1 MADLVTVGDTS
12 LRLSPEGNERL
23 ETATD
28 VRMRTTGTASNVA
41 VAAGR
46 MEIDSVWLSK
56 LPESP
61 LGRRILSEL
70 HEHGIETD
78 VAWSSDGRQG
88 LTFYESAPEPRET
101 VQIDDRAEST
111 AASMTPGELAMDQV
125 QDAASVFAAGS
136 TMALSSTAAE
146 TVQAVL
152 RAGGSGS
159 DFAAFDLDYRP
170 SLWSADQARATVTN
184 VFDAVEVLFASEDDI
199 RTVLERDGQP
209 REMAHTIAADWDFEM
224 VVITRSEY
232 GALAYHDGVI
242 HDQDAIETAVID
254 ETGQHEAFIGGF
266 LSQLLEGSD
275 TDDALAAGVA
285 AAALTRTIPGPLTT
299 VTRTEVDRLVADS
312 RDSGF

>member
-46 MEIDSVWLSK
+46 MATDALWLSK
-56 LPESP
+56 LPDSL
-61 LGRRILSEL
+61 LGRRVVAEL

-78 VAWSSDGRQG
+78 VAWSQDGRQG
-88 LTFYESAPEPRET
+88 LTFYESAPHPRQT
-101 VQIDDRAEST
+101 VQIDDRADAT
-111 AASMTPGELAMDQV
+111 AGTMTPGELAMEEV
-125 QDAASVFAAGS
+125 QSAASVFAAGS

-146 TVQAVL
+146 TVQAIL

-170 SLWSADQARATVTN
+170 SMWSAENARATVTN
-184 VFDAVEVLFASEDDI
+184 VFDAVEVLFASEDDV
-199 RTVLERDGQP
+199 RTVLDRDGQP
-209 REMAHTIAADWDFEM
+209 REMAHTIAADWDFQM

-242 HDQDAIETAVID
+242 HDRDAIQTEAVD
-254 ETGQHEAFIGGF
+254 EAGQHEAFIGAF
-266 LSQLLEGSD
+266 LAQLLEGAD
-275 TDDALAAGVA
+275 TDDALDAGVGM
-285 AAALTRTIPGPLTT
+285 AALTRTVPGPLTT
-299 VTRTEVDRLVADS
+299 VDRTEVDQLLTDGDDTV
-312 RDSGF
+312 F

>member
-28 VRMRTTGTASNVA
+28 VRMRATGTASNVA

-46 MEIDSVWLSK
+46 MGTDARWLSK
-56 LPESP
+56 LPDSP
-61 LGRRILSEL
+61 LGRRVVAEL

-78 VAWSSDGRQG
+78 VAWSAEGRQG
-88 LTFYESAPEPRET
+88 LTFHESAPRPRET
-101 VQIDDRAEST
+101 VQIDDRTEAT
-111 AASMTPGELAMDQV
+111 AATMTPGEIAMDEV

-159 DFAAFDLDYRP
+159 DFAVFDLDYRP
-170 SLWSADQARATVTN
+170 SMWSTEQARATVTN
-184 VFDAVEVLFASEDDI
+184 VFDAVEVLFASEDDVAA
-199 RTVLERDGQP
+199 VLDRNGQP
-209 REMAHTIAADWDFEM
+209 REMAHTIAAEWDFQM
-224 VVITRSEY
+224 VVITRSEH

-242 HDQDAIETAVID
+242 HDSDAIETEPVD
-254 ETGQHEAFIGGF
+254 ETGQHEAFIGAF
-266 LSQLLEGSD
+266 LARLLEGAD
-275 TDDALAAGVA
+275 PDEALDAGVA
-285 AAALTRTIPGPLTT
+285 MAALTRTIPGPLTT
-299 VTRTEVDRLVADS
+299 IERAEVDRLLADG
-312 RDSGF
+312 DDYTF